1 LRDRLKVLMDRWN
14 SGEDHGGVTVEE
26 LKGLYTD
33 WKTAR
38 EKPAN
43 KKAVAV

>member
-1 LRDRLKVLMDRWN
+1 MERWN

-26 LKGLYTD
+26 LKTLHGD

-38 EKPAN
+38 EKPAR
-43 KKAVAV
+43 KKVNV